1 MVALK
6 DKRKW
11 TLTEYK
17 GEHEGSSGDDVS
29 YHSFH
34 DASRDVG
41 CHSSTCATSSLFG
54 GVIWGFFSSF
64 FRAWV
69 MNQNFLLFKVKKAGP
84 LNTPRQENYCSNLWA
99 GCCVALCVRLLF
111 NRLLYWHIGRA
122 CVCRT
127 LRYRIWPKHV
137 IVICLFC
144 SWHDGLHTSCT
155 AAPAP
160 FSSSNYS
167 FYLLS
172 LRGGPTTTQ
181 VAVYPMP
188 SVWLYWSGQ

>member
-17 GEHEGSSGDDVS
+17 GEHECCSGDDVS

-54 GVIWGFFSSF
+54 GVWGFFLPSLGDES
-64 FRAWV
+64 
-69 MNQNFLLFKVKKAGP
+69 NFLLFKVKKVGP
-84 LNTPRQENYCSNLWA
+84 LNTPRQENYRSNLQA
-99 GCCVALCVRLLF
+99 CFCAALCVHLLY
-111 NRLLYWHIGRA
+111 NLLLYWRIWRA
-122 CVCRT
+122 CVCQGVHVA
-127 LRYRIWPKHV
+127 LQDMEKHV
-137 IVICLFC
+137 IVIWLFC
-144 SWHDGLHTSCT
+144 SWLDGPHTSCT

-160 FSSSNYS
+160 FSSRNYS
-167 FYLLS
+167 LYLLS
-172 LRGGPTTTQ
+172 LRSGPTTEQ

-188 SVWLYWSGQ
+188 SIWLYWSGQ